1 MNSKQL
7 SGRLS
12 PGGICAAACVLLF
25 IGGRGRAGE
34 ASEPVMWDTPAPAVA
49 RPAAPAVDAKSA
61 EPAAKPAEPA
71 DKPAGRDKAAE
82 LEKALAQ
89 ETKHGEMLSKELVS
103 LWKQQK
109 DSLQEI
115 ENLKKKLAES
125 EKHAG
130 RNREVGEQLA
140 QKTAAWE
147 ERGRQIEALQA
158 EQKRLQQQLA
168 ELVKKSAEAAGL
180 SEQIRQQQTA
190 AEARVKT
197 LTQDQAQ
204 LAAQVQATEKKL
216 AAAQARAEALEQQ
229 KTELAKAAADKANL
243 QKELAA
249 LRETLAGRE
258 KELAGAEEQ
267 MRSLKAESAG
277 QAKAGQAAAARQA
290 DAEARVK
297 TLTQDQAQLAAQVQ
311 ATEKKLAAAQARAE
325 TLEQQKAELAKAA
338 ADKAGLQ
345 KDLAALRET
354 LAGREKELAGADGQ
368 VRQLRKEIDALNAQ
382 KQVQAETL
390 AAQQAQAAED
400 LAGLRKQIEKQTADL
415 AAAREQL
422 QETAREADEQQ
433 QRQAA
438 DLRRLNEQMKE
449 EGLVREGKA
458 LREQLGEGDNPALV
472 VSLND
477 VGLILMAEGR
487 WDQAAEM
494 FRRALIILQQTREG
508 ADPATGTVLQ
518 HLAEVAWN
526 RRDLDTAASF
536 YEQAAHQFSAAL
548 GKNHARY
555 AAALNG
561 WAGVR
566 RDQQRPQEAEEL
578 YRQAIQIYERDAN
591 SSDLVV
597 PLHNLGLLLLE
608 QNRPEEAGPVLER
621 AEALLEN
628 NGGPDTSGRRRVVLR
643 TLTRYYQ
650 AAGDA
655 EKAAQ
660 CEEQANQLA
669 LDAMAQ

>member
-190 AEARVKT
+190 
-197 LTQDQAQ
+197 
-204 LAAQVQATEKKL
+204 
-216 AAAQARAEALEQQ
+216 
-229 KTELAKAAADKANL
+229 
-243 QKELAA
+243 
-249 LRETLAGRE
+249 
-258 KELAGAEEQ
+258 
-267 MRSLKAESAG
+267 
-277 QAKAGQAAAARQA
+277 
-290 DAEARVK
+290 AEARVK

>member
-168 ELVKKSAEAAGL
+168 EHVKKSAEAAGL

-190 AEARVKT
+190 
-197 LTQDQAQ
+197 
-204 LAAQVQATEKKL
+204 
-216 AAAQARAEALEQQ
+216 
-229 KTELAKAAADKANL
+229 
-243 QKELAA
+243 
-249 LRETLAGRE
+249 
-258 KELAGAEEQ
+258 
-267 MRSLKAESAG
+267 
-277 QAKAGQAAAARQA
+277 
-290 DAEARVK
+290 AEARVK

-422 QETAREADEQQ
+422 QETAREAEEQQ
-433 QRQAA
+433 ERQAA